1 MNDIIA
7 GMFAGFSQVLFG
19 HPFDTTKILI
29 QNNYKYRS
37 LPLKD
42 YYRGYRFPLVSAT
55 ILNSL
60 TFPIVCRTY
69 PYTKNY
75 YVSGFIGGVCITP
88 LVFFFD
94 IGKIKMQ
101 TKQKLTLNTF
111 INNKGFFS
119 TFGRES
125 IAMSLY
131 FGTYFNLKEKMGFH
145 PIFAGGA
152 AGIVNWT
159 VTYPIDVVR
168 NRQISQN
175 CSFIKAIQQKQFW
188 KGYSF
193 CAIRSIIV
201 NAAVFTTYETVR
213 SMLNN

>member
-1 MNDIIA
+1 MHDFIA
-7 GMFAGFSQVLFG
+7 GTFAGFSQVFFG
-19 HPFDTTKILI
+19 HPFDTIKILI
-29 QNNYKYRS
+29 QNNYKYHS

-75 YVSGFIGGVCITP
+75 YFSGFISGVCITP

-101 TKQKLTLNTF
+101 TKQRLFLNTF
-111 INNKGFFS
+111 IKNKGIFS
-119 TFGRES
+119 TFWRES
-125 IAMSLY
+125 IAMSFY
-131 FGTYFNLKEKMGFH
+131 FGTYFNLKEKKQFH
-145 PIFAGGA
+145 PIFAGGT
-152 AGIVNWT
+152 AGIINWT

-201 NAAVFTTYETVR
+201 NAAVFSTYETIR
-213 SMLNN
+213 TILD